1 MGHSGVP
8 FFLYIPRKTPLADR
22 VNPARHYADW
32 YMADNS
38 FEIDGFVAQREEL
51 ERLLT
56 TDPKMEK
63 RLQKIIRKVLME
75 VRKEVSES
83 AKTVLK
89 SDPRQA
95 YKAVK
100 TAVYRQILGGSVSI
114 LSKRRK
120 STQFSAYEPVRK
132 LQPKQRGGN
141 RRVRSKRTWDIQH
154 YAGPD
159 RAFILRF
166 VNGGTLGRAVDF
178 NYDENRRADK
188 WNKHPNTGFRG
199 RIAPRNFFGNVS
211 HRAMRGASAHLQQ
224 LIDQLIREE
233 FNK

>member
-1 MGHSGVP
+1 MVNEKHPSSG
-8 FFLYIPRKTPLADR
+8 R

-83 AKTVLK
+83 AKTVMK
-89 SDPRQA
+89 SDLRQA

-154 YAGPD
+154 YAGSD
-159 RAFILRF
+159 RAFVLRF
-166 VNGGTLGRAVDF
+166 LNAGTQDRYAGYGRNKGGAEETALRTGGR
-178 NYDENRRADK
+178 
-188 WNKHPNTGFRG
+188 GFRG